1 MLHTS
6 LRIDGRIFHLRADQ
20 EIDALKGVILEAA
33 RGAVRFLDF
42 AAARGTVSV
51 LVTSRT
57 TIEFVES
64 EVAAEDLSEQLP
76 AIAGTATDP
85 FSFL

>member
-1 MLHTS
+1 
-6 LRIDGRIFHLRADQ
+6 
-20 EIDALKGVILEAA
+20 
-33 RGAVRFLDF
+33 
-42 AAARGTVSV
+42 VSV
-51 LVTSRT
+51 LVTSRS

-64 EVAAEDLSEQLP
+64 EVAAEDCLEQLP

>member
-1 MLHTS
+1 MQHTS
-6 LRIDGRIFHLRADQ
+6 LRIDGRVFHLRADQ
-20 EIDALKGVILEAA
+20 EVDALKGVILEAA

-42 AAARGTVSV
+42 AVARGTVSV
-51 LVTSRT
+51 LVTSRS

-64 EVAAEDLSEQLP
+64 EVAAEDCLEQLP